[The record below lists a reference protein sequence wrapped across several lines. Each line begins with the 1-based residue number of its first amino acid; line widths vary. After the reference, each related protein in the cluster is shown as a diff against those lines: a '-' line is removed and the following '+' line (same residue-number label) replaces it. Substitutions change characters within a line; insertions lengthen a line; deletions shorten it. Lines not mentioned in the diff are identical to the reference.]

1 MSENRVKCH
10 ISYLKD
16 CKQSMK
22 FNTEIPVIFGLFY
35 LIAVAVLLSMLFLE
49 TLFLQSGNQEQLTV
63 LLMNLL

>member
-22 FNTEIPVIFGLFY
+22 FNTEIPVIFGLF
-35 LIAVAVLLSMLFLE
+35 LFNSRGCVVIDAVL
-49 TLFLQSGNQEQLTV
+49 GNPVFTEW
-63 LLMNLL
+63 